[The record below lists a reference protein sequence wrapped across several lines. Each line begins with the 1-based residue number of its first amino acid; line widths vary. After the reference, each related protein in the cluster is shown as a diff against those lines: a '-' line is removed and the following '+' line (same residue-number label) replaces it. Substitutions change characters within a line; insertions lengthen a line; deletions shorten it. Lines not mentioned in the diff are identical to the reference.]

1 MININTDTYLI
12 ELTRGDNAVIE
23 FTAEDDD
30 GNTYLPE
37 TGDVL
42 VFAVAKMRNKDPLF
56 QIENEFGE
64 FAEASPTQT
73 EFEADPTMYFTHSS
87 GTYTRCSESSTYSSS
102 TQYYTS
108 KFWDIEIVPENTKE
122 MKSNT
127 YVWDLQ
133 IEINGEIHTIIG
145 ETDTLDP
152 RFKIWGEVAQ

>member
-1 MININTDTYLI
+1 MINIDTATYLI

-30 GNTYLPE
+30 GNIYLPE

-56 QIENEFGE
+56 QIENTFGE
-64 FAEASPTQT
+64 FAEAFPTET
-73 EFEADPTMYFTHSS
+73 EFAADPTMYFTHSS
-87 GTYTRCSESSTYSSS
+87 GTYTRCAASATYSSS
-102 TQYYTS
+102 TQYYIST
-108 KFWDIEIVPENTKE
+108 FWDIEIVPENTKA